1 MAGYLRIIYSFSG
14 DNRGNRGISGSN
26 RGKSLEDMQ
35 GIRDNRGKD
44 QRGSYMIF
52 VTKRGKE
59 EYQEEGK
66 EEACAHAFSRVR
78 VL

>member
-1 MAGYLRIIYSFSG
+1 MT
-14 DNRGNRGISGSN
+14 
-26 RGKSLEDMQ
+26 
-35 GIRDNRGKD
+35 
-44 QRGSYMIF
+44 F

-66 EEACAHAFSRVR
+66 EEACAHAFSCVR